1 MAALKTNILLLATLY
16 FKLATAQP
24 NEDIV
29 IPSSLPGCTS
39 TITLTQSR
47 LSTPPFWQQCSW
59 DGTMTVYPSTV
70 TIDDP
75 VDCHGCTDVRV
86 TAVPMV
92 HCPAMIIST
101 VVHVATPS
109 TSYRTANFTSSAYPV
124 DAHITMTKHLTLVI
138 EHTPVDCSHSPL
150 PTTSFAAPACEFSN
164 GLSSTTSTRYYC
176 GGSREFPPWGEPGER
191 DPDEKEDDGS
201 YDADEEDVDEDD
213 EDTDEEDEDEDED
226 EDDDYL
232 SDHSEP
238 GFFAPVH
245 FNRMNMDC
253 TTSRMLGPPVLDFT
267 NTTTVWTT
275 TSTKSQLVNCGR
287 CTAVKTVPY
296 FSPGYPPQ
304 FPKYTTTVTAIQPT
318 TTTLL
323 NCEPQPTQDGV
334 YAEREIVSV
343 GGIPEPVR
351 THLTKEDHWPPLV
364 TTYTDFPRGRDEV
377 ECAMYYNLF
386 PSRLGSVRKI
396 YTATKT
402 STAHKDCGDCALIW
416 GTAAYPFEVGPLPTT
431 KTMKGKTKITA
442 MACRTPKGGR

>member
-1 MAALKTNILLLATLY
+1 MIMLPSLKSVLVVGAVACI
-16 FKLATAQP
+16 ATANP
-24 NEDIV
+24 ISRHPIERSN
-29 IPSSLPGCTS
+29 GT
-39 TITLTQSR
+39 TL
-47 LSTPPFWQQCSW
+47 
-59 DGTMTVYPSTV
+59 
-70 TIDDP
+70 
-75 VDCHGCTDVRV
+75 
-86 TAVPMV
+86 
-92 HCPAMIIST
+92 
-101 VVHVATPS
+101 
-109 TSYRTANFTSSAYPV
+109 ANFTSSVYPA

-138 EHTPVDCSHSPL
+138 EHTPVDCSHRPL
-150 PTTSFAAPACEFSN
+150 PTTSFAVPACEFSN

-176 GGSREFPPWGEPGER
+176 EGSRVFPPWGELGER
-191 DPDEKEDDGS
+191 DPDEKEEDVG
-201 YDADEEDVDEDD
+201 YDADEDDVDEDD
-213 EDTDEEDEDEDED
+213 EDDEDADEEDDEEDD
-226 EDDDYL
+226 EDDEDGDYL

-245 FNRMNMDC
+245 FDRMNMDC

-267 NTTTVWTT
+267 NTTTVYTT
-275 TSTKSQLVNCGR
+275 TSTVSRLVGCGR

-402 STAHKDCGDCALIW
+402 TTAHKDCGVCALVW

>member
-1 MAALKTNILLLATLY
+1 MTMLPSLKSVLVVSAVACI
-16 FKLATAQP
+16 ATANP
-24 NEDIV
+24 ISRNPIKR
-29 IPSSLPGCTS
+29 SNGT
-39 TITLTQSR
+39 TL
-47 LSTPPFWQQCSW
+47 
-59 DGTMTVYPSTV
+59 
-70 TIDDP
+70 
-75 VDCHGCTDVRV
+75 
-86 TAVPMV
+86 
-92 HCPAMIIST
+92 
-101 VVHVATPS
+101 
-109 TSYRTANFTSSAYPV
+109 ANFTSSAYPV

-138 EHTPVDCSHSPL
+138 EHTPVDCSHRPL
-150 PTTSFAAPACEFSN
+150 PTSFAAAACNFEN

-176 GGSREFPPWGEPGER
+176 EGSHGFPPWGEPGER

-213 EDTDEEDEDEDED
+213 EDDEDTDEEDEDEDED
-226 EDDDYL
+226 DEDDEYEVEGYNIT
-232 SDHSEP
+232 DHSEP
-238 GFFAPVH
+238 GFFAPQH

-253 TTSRMLGPPVLDFT
+253 TTSRMLGPPVLEFT
-267 NTTTVWTT
+267 NTTTSYTT
-275 TSTKSQLVNCGR
+275 TSTKTQLVNCGQ

-304 FPKYTTTVTAIQPT
+304 FPKFTTTVTAIQPT

-334 YAEREIVSV
+334 WAEREIVSV

-351 THLTKEDHWPPLV
+351 THLTKEDHWPPLL
-364 TTYTDFPRGRDEV
+364 TTYTEFPRGRDEV

-402 STAHKDCGDCALIW
+402 TTAHKDCGVCALVW

>member
-1 MAALKTNILLLATLY
+1 MTVLSSLKSVLVVGAVACI
-16 FKLATAQP
+16 ATANP
-24 NEDIV
+24 VSRHPIERSN
-29 IPSSLPGCTS
+29 GT
-39 TITLTQSR
+39 TL
-47 LSTPPFWQQCSW
+47 
-59 DGTMTVYPSTV
+59 
-70 TIDDP
+70 
-75 VDCHGCTDVRV
+75 
-86 TAVPMV
+86 
-92 HCPAMIIST
+92 
-101 VVHVATPS
+101 
-109 TSYRTANFTSSAYPV
+109 ANFTSSEYPV
-124 DAHITMTKHLTLVI
+124 GAHITMTKHLTLVI
-138 EHTPVDCSHSPL
+138 EHTPVDCSHRPL

-176 GGSREFPPWGEPGER
+176 EGSRVFPPWGEPGER
-191 DPDEKEDDGS
+191 DPEEKEDDGS

-213 EDTDEEDEDEDED
+213 QDDEDTDEEDEDEDED
-226 EDDDYL
+226 EDEEDDDYL

-238 GFFAPVH
+238 GFFAPAH
-245 FNRMNMDC
+245 FNRVNFDC
-253 TTSRMLGPPVLDFT
+253 TTQRMLPPPVLNFER
-267 NTTTVWTT
+267 TTTVYTT
-275 TSTKSQLVNCGR
+275 TSTVSQLVNCGR
-287 CTAVKTVPY
+287 CTSATSVPY

-304 FPKYTTTVTAIQPT
+304 FIKYTTTVTAIQPT

-402 STAHKDCGDCALIW
+402 TTAHKDCGDCALVW